1 MTSASAPAWSL
12 YEEGTLIFR
21 LSAVVM
27 TAALAFAAEPP
38 GAGPASWVGDLA
50 AIGAADWN
58 YQRAA
63 HLLERAGFGGT
74 PEEIQALAA
83 MSPQEAVRH
92 LVRYQSV
99 KDVDLPAF
107 HETGI
112 YPTKDFCRSCNVTAA
127 FSAVSFRTMDSLTPE
142 QRAYFTSDAIT
153 GVTPEE
159 KRIARTDKQAIV
171 DMFYYYRFADI
182 RETSRLADW
191 LANRMV
197 RTRRPLQEKLVLFWH
212 GHFATGNDKVFD
224 YRKMM
229 GQFAMLRDHA
239 KGNLRDLLIGIGK
252 DPAMLVYLD
261 NRTNVKGHPNEN
273 FAREIMELFSLGV
286 GNYTET
292 DIKEAA
298 RAFTG
303 WSLDGDR
310 KHQPWETDLEA
321 RRRILPGSL
330 VNNGNRFV
338 WKPELHD
345 EGVKHFLGKT
355 GNFKGE
361 DIVDIIL
368 QQPACSHFIARKLY
382 RFFGRQD
389 FSQEFEDKLA
399 ASLRQHNY
407 EIAPFLEQVF
417 LSKDFYSPA
426 TYATQIKSP
435 VQLVVSTYKKLGL
448 ASSPSYPDFA
458 DLTASLGQS
467 IFNPPN
473 VKGWD
478 GGETWINPATIFE
491 RGNVIR
497 DILFPEEK
505 HEARDAYLEG
515 SRRLSGDNIHQ
526 QFMAWAAQGN
536 FGDLPSTGVPGKET
550 MAADPLMK
558 GGMPG
563 AETMKA
569 NGEDFNVFRGVFNGT
584 WFAHLTV
591 PAAPR
596 KVAQFE
602 LAAMLKKSGVT
613 DATGV
618 VDAFTH
624 RFLRAPITGKRRDG
638 LIAFCA
644 SRLGGSQVNYASWNL
659 ERELREVLHLILSS
673 PEYELS

>member
-1 MTSASAPAWSL
+1 M
-12 YEEGTLIFR
+12 FR
-21 LSAVVM
+21 MSAVLL
-27 TAALAFAAEPP
+27 TATLLCAADPP
-38 GAGPASWVGDLA
+38 GAGPNSWVGDLA
-50 AIGAADWN
+50 PIAAADWN
-58 YQRAA
+58 YDRAA

-74 PEEIQALAA
+74 PEEIQALAR
-83 MSPQEAVRH
+83 MSPQEAVRR

-99 KDVDLPAF
+99 KDVDLPPF

-112 YPTKDFCRSCNVTAA
+112 YPNKDFSRSGNVTAA
-127 FSAVSFRTMDSLTPE
+127 YSAVSFRTLDKLSPE
-142 QRAYFTSDAIT
+142 QRAYLTSDAIT

-159 KRIARTDKQAIV
+159 KRIAKTDKQAIT
-171 DMFYYYRFADI
+171 DMFYYYRFADV
-182 RETSRLADW
+182 RETARLADW
-191 LANRMV
+191 LADRMV
-197 RTRRPLQEKLVLFWH
+197 RTHRPLQEKLVLFWH
-212 GHFATGNDKVFD
+212 GHFASGNDKIYD

-229 GQFAMLRDHA
+229 GQFAMLREHA
-239 KGNLRDLLIGIGK
+239 NGNLRDLLIGIGK

-286 GNYTET
+286 GNYTEK

-303 WSLDGDR
+303 WSLDDGR
-310 KHQPWETDLEA
+310 QHQPWEAELEA
-321 RRRILPGSL
+321 KRLILPGSL
-330 VNNGNRFV
+330 TNNGNRFV

-345 EGVKHFLGKT
+345 DGVKTFLGKT

-382 RFFGRQD
+382 RFFGRQE
-389 FSQEFEDKLA
+389 FSKEFEDKLA

-435 VQLVVSTYKKLGL
+435 VQLVISTYRKLGL
-448 ASSPSYPDFA
+448 ASAPTYPEFA
-458 DLTASLGQS
+458 EMTAALGQAVF
-467 IFNPPN
+467 IPPN

-478 GGETWINPATIFE
+478 GGESWINPATIFE
-491 RGNVIR
+491 RGNVLR
-497 DILFPEEK
+497 HILFPEEQ
-505 HEARDAYLEG
+505 HEPADAYLEG
-515 SRRLSGDNIHQ
+515 SRRLSGDNIHE
-526 QFMAWAAQGN
+526 QFLAWAAKGN
-536 FGDLPSTGVPGKET
+536 FTELPSTGIAGKET
-550 MAADPLMK
+550 MGAMAADPLMK

-563 AETMKA
+563 AEIMKA
-569 NGEDFNVFRGVFNGT
+569 NAEDFNVFRGVFNGT
-584 WFAHLTV
+584 WYAHLAV
-591 PAAPR
+591 PSAPR
-596 KVAQFE
+596 KPAQFE
-602 LAAMLKKSGVT
+602 LSAMLKKSGVT
-613 DATGV
+613 DAAGV
-618 VDAFTH
+618 VDAFTR

-638 LIAFCA
+638 LIAFCQ
-644 SRLGGSQVNYASWNL
+644 SQLGGSQVNYTSWNL

>member
-1 MTSASAPAWSL
+1 VSHRILSL
-12 YEEGTLIFR
+12 AAA
-21 LSAVVM
+21 AVVS
-27 TAALAFAAEPP
+27 AALATAAEPP
-38 GAGPASWVGDLA
+38 GAGPSSWVGDFS
-50 AIGAADWN
+50 AIGAGDWN

-99 KDVDLPAF
+99 KDVDLPRF
-107 HETGI
+107 VETGI
-112 YPTKDFCRSCNVTAA
+112 YPSKDFSRAGHVTAA
-127 FSAVSFRTMDSLTPE
+127 YSAVSFRTLDKLTPE
-142 QRAYFTSDAIT
+142 QRAYLTSDEIT
-153 GVTPEE
+153 GMTAEE
-159 KRIARTDKQAIV
+159 KRIAKTDKQAV
-171 DMFYYYRFADI
+171 TDMFYYYRFADL
-182 RETSRLADW
+182 RETSRLAGW
-191 LANRMV
+191 LADRMV
-197 RTRRPLQEKLVLFWH
+197 RTQRPLQEKLVLFWH
-212 GHFATGNDKVFD
+212 GHFATGNDKVYD

-229 GQFAMLRDHA
+229 GQFDMLRNNA
-239 KGNLRDLLIGIGK
+239 NGKLRDLLIGIGK

-286 GNYTET
+286 GNYTEQ

-303 WSLDGDR
+303 WSLDDGR
-310 KHQPWETDLEA
+310 KHQPWEAELEA
-321 RRRILPGSL
+321 KRRILPGSM
-330 VNNGNRFV
+330 VNNGNHFV
-338 WKPELHD
+338 WRPELHD
-345 EGVKHFLGKT
+345 DGVKTFLGKT

-361 DIVDIIL
+361 DIIDIIL

-382 RFFGRQD
+382 RFFGRED
-389 FSQEFEDKLA
+389 FSKEFEDKLA

-448 ASSPSYPDFA
+448 HGVPTYPDFA
-458 DLTASLGQS
+458 ELTGGLGQS
-467 IFNPPN
+467 MLIPPN

-478 GGETWINPATIFE
+478 GGQSWINPATIFE
-491 RGNVIR
+491 RGNVVR
-497 DILFPEEK
+497 HILFPEEK

-526 QFMAWAAQGN
+526 QFMAWAAKGN
-536 FGDLPSTGVPGKET
+536 FSELPSTGVPGKT
-550 MAADPLMK
+550 AAPMMAADPLMK

-563 AETMKA
+563 AEIMKA
-569 NGEDFNVFRGVFNGT
+569 NAEDFNVFRGVFNGT
-584 WFAHLTV
+584 WYAHIAV
-591 PAAPR
+591 PPAPR
-596 KVAQFE
+596 KPAQFE
-602 LAAMLKKSGVT
+602 LAAMLKKNGVT

-618 VDAFTH
+618 VDTFTK

-644 SRLGGSQVNYASWNL
+644 SRLGGPQINYTSWSL